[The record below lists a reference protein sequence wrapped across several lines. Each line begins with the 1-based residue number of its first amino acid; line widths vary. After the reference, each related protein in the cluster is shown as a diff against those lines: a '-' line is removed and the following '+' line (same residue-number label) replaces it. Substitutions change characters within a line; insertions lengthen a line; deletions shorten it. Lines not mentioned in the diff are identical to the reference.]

1 MCFRALY
8 PTPSPRGGCPNTT
21 KPKNHTQ
28 NLELHSSDK
37 DEGSQDMDELGTE
50 EMEDYEL
57 NRALLNGKKKKRQNT
72 VPNDEGMFSNKK
84 HRPCKVMNLLS
95 ASAPAYISSQG

>member
-37 DEGSQDMDELGTE
+37 DEGSQDMDDLGTE

-57 NRALLNGKKKKRQNT
+57 NRALLNGKKNEFKQI
-72 VPNDEGMFSNKK
+72 FLYAL
-84 HRPCKVMNLLS
+84 NLEILNFKF
-95 ASAPAYISSQG
+95 YFLI